1 MCATRSLNH
10 REQAEIIATLE
21 HARDRLLLLLGLH
34 SGFRIHELL
43 SVRVGDVWKEN
54 RPATEITVARRQ
66 LKGGASAN
74 ARRVRSRTTPLHP
87 AVQAAIR
94 TYVQERFAA
103 EPVRADEFL
112 FKSRKGPNTA
122 ITPRHAWRII
132 KEAAR
137 AAGFPDRVATHSM
150 RKTFARAI
158 YDRSGHDLILTQ
170 RALDHRSVV
179 TTSRY
184 LESAADDVAAA
195 ILGIGD
201 AMPVWPPTRAK
212 REEDH
217 PPAAGR

>member
-1 MCATRSLNH
+1 MCATRPLN
-10 REQAEIIATLE
+10 RSEQAEIAAALE
-21 HARDRLLLLLGLH
+21 RIRDRLLFLLGVH

-43 SVRVGDVWKEN
+43 SARVGDVWKEN
-54 RPATEITVARRQ
+54 RPATELTIARRQ
-66 LKGGASAN
+66 LKGGASAS
-74 ARRVRSRTTPLHP
+74 ARRIRSRTTPLHP
-87 AVQAAIR
+87 TVQAAIR
-94 TYVQERFAA
+94 VYVQERFGAQ
-103 EPVRADEFL
+103 PVRPDEFL

-137 AAGFPDRVATHSM
+137 AAGFPERVATHSM

-184 LESAADDVAAA
+184 LESTADDVAAA
-195 ILGIGD
+195 ILGLDGS
-201 AMPVWPPTRAK
+201 ALTWLPAEANHEK
-212 REEDH
+212 KQF
-217 PPAAGR
+217 PAAGG

>member
-1 MCATRSLNH
+1 MTAAFER
-10 REQAEIIATLE
+10 
-21 HARDRLLLLLGLH
+21 ARDRLLFLLGLH

-43 SVRVGDVWKEN
+43 SIRIGDIWKEN

-66 LKGGASAN
+66 LKGGAGAS
-74 ARRVRSRTTPLHP
+74 ARRVRSRTTPLHS
-87 AVQAAIR
+87 AVQAAAR
-94 TYVQERFAA
+94 SYVQERFGAD
-103 EPVRADEFL
+103 PVQPGEFL

-132 KEAAR
+132 KTAAR
-137 AAGFPDRVATHSM
+137 AAGFPERVATHSM

-184 LESAADDVAAA
+184 LESTADDVAAA
-195 ILGIGD
+195 ILGI
-201 AMPVWPPTRAK
+201 
-212 REEDH
+212 DH
-217 PPAAGR
+217 PSAA

>member
-1 MCATRSLNH
+1 MCATRSLN
-10 REQAEIIATLE
+10 RNEQAEIIATLDR
-21 HARDRLLLLLGLH
+21 ARDRLLFLLGLH
-34 SGFRIHELL
+34 SGFRVHELL
-43 SVRVGDVWKEN
+43 SMRVGDVWKDN

-66 LKGGASAN
+66 LKGGTSASA
-74 ARRVRSRTTPLHP
+74 RRIRSRTTPLHP
-87 AVQAAIR
+87 TVQAAIR
-94 TYVQERFAA
+94 TYVQDRFGA
-103 EPVRADEFL
+103 EPLRADEFL

-132 KEAAR
+132 KAAAR

-184 LESAADDVAAA
+184 LESTADDVAAA

-201 AMPVWPPTRAK
+201 ATPAEAK
-212 REEDH
+212 RGEKH
-217 PPAAGR
+217 LPIIAVRA